1 MDSALG
7 AGDFICGADEDA
19 DFVGK
24 CSGGELCLNPR
35 SDVLFLVF
43 HVGMGGDFGWHTVE
57 GADGVVSRFHI
68 PVGVGDFRAE
78 EPVGMGADLVRGA
91 VVDPEGSRAASNVY
105 TERLPGE
112 GLLKDALPD
121 ISCEEEGGGAVAAER
136 GEESQLRDTQVL
148 GFINDRMLKR
158 RLGGLGDMFRK
169 PSEDCRLGEE
179 VFGGE
184 FLAEGGEDLPEGL
197 AACFGESGF
206 ATQSSHIAVAFPA
219 FDLPRIDHL
228 FPLGPEKIWRE
239 LGGKTR
245 CHFLQAGVHLGSRE
259 YFCRA
264 EKGFV
269 ESQTQRGHGVDID
282 ALGESWLGSQEAA
295 ELGFQ
300 STGERFGEC
309 GEEDSGLGLGASK
322 ETRCR

>member
-68 PVGVGDFRAE
+68 PVGDF
-78 EPVGMGADLVRGA
+78 
-91 VVDPEGSRAASNVY
+91 
-105 TERLPGE
+105 
-112 GLLKDALPD
+112 
-121 ISCEEEGGGAVAAER
+121 
-136 GEESQLRDTQVL
+136 
-148 GFINDRMLKR
+148 
-158 RLGGLGDMFRK
+158 
-169 PSEDCRLGEE
+169 
-179 VFGGE
+179 
-184 FLAEGGEDLPEGL
+184 
-197 AACFGESGF
+197 
-206 ATQSSHIAVAFPA
+206 
-219 FDLPRIDHL
+219 
-228 FPLGPEKIWRE
+228 
-239 LGGKTR
+239 
-245 CHFLQAGVHLGSRE
+245 
-259 YFCRA
+259 RA